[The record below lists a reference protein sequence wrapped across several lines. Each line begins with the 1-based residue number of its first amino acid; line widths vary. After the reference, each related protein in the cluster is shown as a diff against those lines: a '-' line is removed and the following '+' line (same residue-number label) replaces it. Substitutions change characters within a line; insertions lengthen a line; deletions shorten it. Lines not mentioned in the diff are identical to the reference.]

1 VLLTTSSKYISKR
14 YILGDDIMNINLKL
28 TGVPVEV
35 IEETIKCGYAASKT
49 EAIRLALISFKD
61 KLAKQKLEDE
71 LAVRKMQQ
79 MDEDIKSGKAKVL
92 NSKEA
97 LGEYEKYLY
106 KQ

>member
-1 VLLTTSSKYISKR
+1 
-14 YILGDDIMNINLKL
+14 MNINLKL
-28 TGVPVEV
+28 SGVPEQIVDSMIAE
-35 IEETIKCGYAASKT
+35 GYATSKT

-71 LAVRKMQQ
+71 LVVKKMQQ

-92 NSKEA
+92 TSKEA

-106 KQ
+106 EN

>member
-1 VLLTTSSKYISKR
+1 
-14 YILGDDIMNINLKL
+14 MNMNLKL

-35 IEETIKCGYAASKT
+35 IEETIKYGYATSKT

-71 LAVRKMQQ
+71 LVVKKMQQ

-92 NSKEA
+92 TSKEA

-106 KQ
+106 EN